1 MSEDSCIGT
10 VPLRTSHRGFP
21 FADLCEFQVN
31 PDVRT
36 TTGITPLMLASYAGH
51 TDACQI
57 LLDSRAL
64 TAALRPLADIL
75 AISLRILTESK
86 LGIVGRV
93 LLCSESRSSLF
104 SGGTADQCGTMS

>member
-10 VPLRTSHRGFP
+10 VPLSTSHREFL
-21 FADLCEFQVN
+21 FAIADLCEFQVN

-57 LLDSRAL
+57 LLDRRAL
-64 TAALRPLADIL
+64 TAALRPFAVIFVIFQDIQ
-75 AISLRILTESK
+75 ISLHFPC
-86 LGIVGRV
+86 VF
-93 LLCSESRSSLF
+93 LLNLS
-104 SGGTADQCGTMS
+104 